1 MEGEQEREGEMG
13 EREHTDR
20 MKEHNK
26 IVIQGNTTQFLY
38 KYFTFSEE
46 TKIKIDQEQ
55 QRQSGMDSDR
65 VRRRKGSGQ

>member
-1 MEGEQEREGEMG
+1 MEDKQEQEGEMG

-20 MKEHNK
+20 MKEHNW

-46 TKIKIDQEQ
+46 TESKMNKC
-55 QRQSGMDSDR
+55 
-65 VRRRKGSGQ
+65 